1 MANMHDSARS
11 KTTVYAAIELSKKSW
26 VVAIARPDRDRPSIH
41 RIAGGNL
48 ADLIGRLRK
57 AAGEKQRI
65 VVCYEA
71 GYDGI
76 WLARS
81 LAKIGIDCC
90 VLDPASIQVNRRARR
105 VKTDRIDSLALLR
118 ALIAIDRGE
127 RHVCAVVRVP
137 TVEEEDAHRSHRER
151 QRLVRE
157 RTGHINRIKGLLF
170 AQGIR
175 GIEPKRRRTRI
186 DFGRLATAE
195 GVPLAERLRR
205 ELERE
210 YQRLELVETQI
221 RIVEKERDTADAQ
234 DPAVEQKRE
243 LLCALQ
249 GVGGASA
256 AILAREVFARQ
267 FASRRQLGSYLGL
280 TPSAYDS
287 GSLTRCQGDLQGRQQ
302 LGTTRPHRSRMA
314 LAEIPTRQSPVSLV
328 YPQDRR
334 SIAEDPAHH
343 ADCLGSKAGDLAL
356 ALCRNGLG
364 TRRRRYGQD
373 HATHG
378 RRNVIPRRL
387 FQGFRASRVRERCD
401 GQLEDTIG
409 VSRAGKKCDPV
420 SSIVCTV
427 HAGLWQAVME
437 LPDIS

>member
-1 MANMHDSARS
+1 MASMHDRVRF

-48 ADLIGRLRK
+48 ADLIGRLHK
-57 AAGEKQRI
+57 AAGGKQR
-65 VVCYEA
+65 VVGCSEA
-71 GYDGI
+71 GYDGL
-76 WLARS
+76 WLPRS
-81 LAKIGIDCC
+81 LPKIGIDCR

-137 TVEEEDAHRSHRER
+137 TVEEEDARRSHRER

-186 DFGRLATAE
+186 DFGKLTTAE
-195 GVPLAERLRR
+195 GRPLAERLRR

-210 YQRLELVETQI
+210 YQRLELVQSQL

-234 DPAVEQKRE
+234 DPAVERKRE

-256 AILAREVFARQ
+256 AILARAGWRQCSDPAAGALRATIRQPPTARLLPW
-267 FASRRQLGSYLGL
+267 ADTERLRQRLDD
-280 TPSAYDS
+280 PVP
-287 GSLTRCQGDLQGRQQ
+287 GDLQGRQQ
-302 LGTTRPHRSRMA
+302 LGTTRSHLSRIA
-314 LAEIPTRQSPVSLV
+314 LAEIPTRQSPVALV
-328 YPQDRR
+328 CPQDRG

-343 ADCLGSKAGDLAL
+343 ADCLGSKAGDLTL

-364 TRRRRYGQD
+364 TRRRR
-373 HATHG
+373 HG
-378 RRNVIPRRL
+378 
-387 FQGFRASRVRERCD
+387 
-401 GQLEDTIG
+401 
-409 VSRAGKKCDPV
+409 
-420 SSIVCTV
+420 
-427 HAGLWQAVME
+427 
-437 LPDIS
+437 